1 MLCDEFLCNVLY
13 CFEMYYDVKFCDVL
27 SKIDIL
33 FQLFHSQ
40 KSTAIM
46 LPFCD
51 QAAGAYGQQNQ
62 KPGE

>member
-13 CFEMYYDVKFCDVL
+13 CFEMYYDVNFCDVL
-27 SKIDIL
+27 SRIDI
-33 FQLFHSQ
+33 LFHSQ